1 MKRRTLIATAAAL
14 GMLASTPMALAD
26 EWRPSRPMTMVI
38 GFAAGGS
45 TDIQG
50 RVLAPVLE
58 EYFGQPV
65 NVVNQPGGASA
76 VALTRFLNAEP
87 DGHTFVFGSLMGLT
101 FSPLVTPVEYTMDS
115 FRFGP
120 TLVGAQFAVV
130 TGGDSPFE
138 TFEDLVEHGRENPLT
153 YAQQSPLDQVIMQRI
168 AEQEGIDLAI
178 VPTGGGGGVA
188 PLLLGGEVDF
198 AFSGGIHSQYAPT
211 GDMRILA
218 FMTLERSPFYPD
230 VPTLLELGYDF
241 GIMDDARPFILLADT
256 PDEVMAAFEG
266 AAAFAAEHPSF
277 QEVVVET
284 TQHPLMLLDG
294 DGTAEVAGIIRAAN
308 EGLMAD

>member
-1 MKRRTLIATAAAL
+1 MNRRTLIAASAAL
-14 GMLASTPMALAD
+14 GTLVAASAALAQ
-26 EWRPSRPMTMVI
+26 EWRPTQPMTMVI
-38 GFAAGGS
+38 GFNAGGS

-65 NVVNQPGGASA
+65 NVVNQPGGGSA
-76 VALTRFLNAEP
+76 VAMTRFLNESP
-87 DGHTFVFGSLMGLT
+87 DGHTFIFGSLMGLT
-101 FSPLVTPVEYTMDS
+101 FSPLVSPVEYSMEN

-130 TGGDSPFE
+130 TGGNSPYQ
-138 TFEDLVEHGRENPLT
+138 TFEDLVAHGRENPLT
-153 YAQQSPLDQVIMQRI
+153 YAQQGPLDQTIMQRI
-168 AEQEGIDLAI
+168 AEAEGMDVAI

-230 VPTLLELGYDF
+230 VPTLRELGYDF
-241 GIMDDARPFILLADT
+241 AVMDDARPFILLADT
-256 PDEVMAAFEG
+256 PDDVAAAFES
-266 AAAFAAEHPSF
+266 AAAFAAEHPDF
-277 QEVVVET
+277 QRVVIET
-284 TQHPLMLLDG
+284 TQHPMMLLDG
-294 DGTAEVAGIIRAAN
+294 ARTEALARQILAGN

>member
-1 MKRRTLIATAAAL
+1 MNRRTLIAAAAAFGTL
-14 GMLASTPMALAD
+14 FPVPAALAD

-38 GFAAGGS
+38 GFAPGGS

-87 DGHTFVFGSLMGLT
+87 DGHVFVFGSLMGLT
-101 FSPLVTPVEYTMDS
+101 FSPLVTPTEYTMDS

-130 TGGDSPFE
+130 TGGNSPFE
-138 TFEDLVEHGRENPLT
+138 TFEDLIAHGRENPLT
-153 YAQQSPLDQVIMQRI
+153 YAQQSPLDQVIMRRI
-168 AEQEGIDLAI
+168 AENEGMDLAV

-230 VPTLLELGYDF
+230 VPTLVELGYDF
-241 GIMDDARPFILLADT
+241 AIMDDTRPFLMLADT
-256 PDEVMAAFEG
+256 PDEIMAAFEG
-266 AAAFAAEHPSF
+266 AAAFAAEHPDF
-277 QEVVVET
+277 VRVVVDT
-284 TQHPLMLLDG
+284 TQHPLVHLDG
-294 DGTAEVAGIIRAAN
+294 AGTEEVARLIRTNN
-308 EGLMAD
+308 EALMGN

>member
-1 MKRRTLIATAAAL
+1 MNRRTLIAAAAAFGTL
-14 GMLASTPMALAD
+14 FPVPAALAD

-38 GFAAGGS
+38 GFAPGGS

-87 DGHTFVFGSLMGLT
+87 DGHVFVFGSLMGLT
-101 FSPLVTPVEYTMDS
+101 FSPLITPTEYTMDS

-130 TGGDSPFE
+130 TGGNSPFE
-138 TFEDLVEHGRENPLT
+138 TFEDLIAHGRENPLT
-153 YAQQSPLDQVIMQRI
+153 YAQQSPLDQVIMRRI
-168 AEQEGIDLAI
+168 AENEGMDLAV

-230 VPTLLELGYDF
+230 VPTLVELGYDF
-241 GIMDDARPFILLADT
+241 AIMDDTRPFLMLADT
-256 PDEVMAAFEG
+256 PDEIMAAFEG
-266 AAAFAAEHPSF
+266 AAAFAAEHPDF
-277 QEVVVET
+277 VRVVVDT
-284 TQHPLMLLDG
+284 TQHPLVHLDG
-294 DGTAEVAGIIRAAN
+294 AGTEEVARLIRTNN
-308 EGLMAD
+308 EALMGN

>member
-1 MKRRTLIATAAAL
+1 MTRRTLIAASVALGTAITASAAL
-14 GMLASTPMALAD
+14 AEG
-26 EWRPSRPMTMVI
+26 WRPTQPMTMVI

-65 NVVNQPGGASA
+65 NVVNQPGGSSA
-76 VALTRFLNAEP
+76 VALTRFLNARP

-101 FSPLVTPVEYTMDS
+101 FSPLVSPVEYDMDS

-120 TLVGAQFAVV
+120 TLVGAQFAVI
-130 TGGDSPFE
+130 TGGNSPFE
-138 TFEDLVEHGRENPLT
+138 TFEDLVAHGRENPLT
-153 YAQQSPLDQVIMQRI
+153 YAQQSPLDQEIMTRI
-168 AEQEGIDLAI
+168 AAAEGLDLAI

-198 AFSGGIHSQYAPT
+198 AFSGGIHSQYVPS

-230 VPTLLELGYDF
+230 VPTLRELGYDF
-241 GIMDDARPFILLADT
+241 AIMDDARPFILLADT
-256 PDEVMAAFEG
+256 PDEVAAAFEG
-266 AAAFAAEHPSF
+266 AAAFAAEHPDF
-277 QEVVVET
+277 QRVVVET
-284 TQHPLMLLDG
+284 TQHPMMLLDSE
-294 DGTAEVAGIIRAAN
+294 GTEAVARLIRASN

>member
-1 MKRRTLIATAAAL
+1 MNRRTLIAAAAACGTL
-14 GMLASTPMALAD
+14 LPVPAALAD

-38 GFAAGGS
+38 GFAPGGS

-87 DGHTFVFGSLMGLT
+87 DGHVFVFGSLMGLT
-101 FSPLVTPVEYTMDS
+101 FSPLVTPTEYTMDS

-130 TGGDSPFE
+130 TGGNSPFE
-138 TFEDLVEHGRENPLT
+138 TFEDLIAHGRENPLT
-153 YAQQSPLDQVIMQRI
+153 YAQQSPLDQVIMRRI
-168 AEQEGIDLAI
+168 AENEGMDLAV

-230 VPTLLELGYDF
+230 VPTLVELGYDF
-241 GIMDDARPFILLADT
+241 AIMDDTRPFLMLADT
-256 PDEVMAAFEG
+256 PDEIMAAFEG
-266 AAAFAAEHPSF
+266 AAAFAAEHPDF
-277 QEVVVET
+277 VRVVVDT
-284 TQHPLMLLDG
+284 TQHPLVHLDG
-294 DGTAEVAGIIRAAN
+294 AGTEEVARLIRTNN
-308 EGLMAD
+308 EALMGN

>member
-1 MKRRTLIATAAAL
+1 MNRRALIAAAAAI
-14 GMLASTPMALAD
+14 GTLAAAPAALAD
-26 EWRPSRPMTMVI
+26 EWRPSQPMTMVI

-50 RVLAPVLE
+50 RVLASVLE

-76 VALTRFLNAEP
+76 VAMTRFLNARP

-101 FSPLVTPVEYTMDS
+101 FSPLVSPVEYTMDS

-120 TLVGAQFAVV
+120 NLVGAQFAVV
-130 TGGDSPFE
+130 TGGDSPYE
-138 TFEDLVEHGRENPLT
+138 TFEDLIAHGRENPLT
-153 YAQQSPLDQVIMQRI
+153 YAQQSPLDQEIMTRI
-168 AEQEGIDLAI
+168 AAAEGVDLAI

-218 FMTLERSPFYPD
+218 FMTLERSPFYPE
-230 VPTLLELGYDF
+230 VPTLRELGYDF
-241 GIMDDARPFILLADT
+241 AIMDDARPFILLADT
-256 PDEVMAAFEG
+256 PDDIAEAFEG
-266 AAAFAAEHPSF
+266 AAAFAAEHPDF
-277 QEVVVET
+277 VRVVEDT

-294 DGTAEVAGIIRAAN
+294 AGTEAVARLILAN
-308 EGLMAD
+308 NEELMAD